1 MVLQVQNLCKEYPQ
15 FSLRDIS
22 FQLPEGAIMGL
33 IGENG
38 AGKSTTMRMILGMAQ
53 PDSGQISVFGHR
65 GVTPQDRESI
75 GVVFDEMPFNQTLYT
90 SHLGRVMKKIYS
102 QWDESAYNQYLQRFS
117 LPDKKEIKDFSRGMK
132 MKLSLAIAL
141 SHGAQ
146 LLILDERV
154 RPGGPRRD
162 AGHLSGIYLRRQTLD
177 PGVLAHHKR
186 FGADCRLHHLHP
198 PRQAADEQKQG

>member
-65 GVTPQDRESI
+65 GSRHRTGNPSEWCSMKCPLTRHSTP
-75 GVVFDEMPFNQTLYT
+75 PT
-90 SHLGRVMKKIYS
+90 
-102 QWDESAYNQYLQRFS
+102 W
-117 LPDKKEIKDFSRGMK
+117 
-132 MKLSLAIAL
+132 
-141 SHGAQ
+141 
-146 LLILDERV
+146 
-154 RPGGPRRD
+154 
-162 AGHLSGIYLRRQTLD
+162 AG
-177 PGVLAHHKR
+177 
-186 FGADCRLHHLHP
+186 
-198 PRQAADEQKQG
+198 

>member
-75 GVVFDEMPFNQTLYT
+75 GVVFDEMSFNQTLYT
-90 SHLGRVMKKIYS
+90 SHLGRVMKKVYS

-141 SHGAQ
+141 SHDAQ
-146 LLILDERV
+146 LLILDE
-154 RPGGPRRD
+154 PTSGWSAPRCWTSFWNLSPTANARFWCPRTSQAIWSGLPITSPSSTK
-162 AGHLSGIYLRRQTLD
+162 AG
-177 PGVLAHHKR
+177 
-186 FGADCRLHHLHP
+186 C
-198 PRQAADEQKQG
+198 